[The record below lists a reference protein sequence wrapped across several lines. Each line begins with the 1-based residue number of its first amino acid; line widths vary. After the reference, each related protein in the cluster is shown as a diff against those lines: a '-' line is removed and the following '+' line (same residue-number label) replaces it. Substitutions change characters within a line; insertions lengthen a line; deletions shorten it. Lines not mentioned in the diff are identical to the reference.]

1 MNSVLCASS
10 QSWVGGKMEKGIN
23 IIFSHKVKNLCLE
36 LFIHGFHGEAV
47 RDTYRE
53 REEALLTENTGN
65 GLHLSSVAMEMMLLA
80 VNAPD
85 LCFTCPLSWRQN
97 IYHRKP
103 RVLS

>member
-1 MNSVLCASS
+1 MNCVLCASS

-53 REEALLTENTGN
+53 CEE
-65 GLHLSSVAMEMMLLA
+65 
-80 VNAPD
+80 
-85 LCFTCPLSWRQN
+85 
-97 IYHRKP
+97 
-103 RVLS
+103 

>member
-10 QSWVGGKMEKGIN
+10 QSWVGSKMEKGIN

-47 RDTYRE
+47 R
-53 REEALLTENTGN
+53 EALLTENRGN
-65 GLHLSSVAMEMMLLA
+65 GLHLSSVAMAMMLLA

-103 RVLS
+103 RVLG